1 MYYHDPFTVVA
12 SFLPPAILVCLVVQL
27 VLYLLG
33 SAGLYAMANN
43 TGMKNPWTAWIP
55 IARDHLLGSL
65 ADRYNCSCRQKKSML
80 NVWLTV
86 LSAISLPLSVLSV
99 VLTLILLPLFFN
111 LASPL
116 AAMVLYLFSLLLS
129 VVGIAYKVFYLFSF
143 YYLMMDYEPS
153 RAVLYTIL
161 AFFNLGFI
169 PLLLCR
175 HNVPVGVAGRCEPLQ
190 PKYNIH

>member
-65 ADRYNCSCRQKKSML
+65 ADLPPEKIHAQRLAYRFKRN
-80 NVWLTV
+80 
-86 LSAISLPLSVLSV
+86 LSAAVGAVGSAH
-99 VLTLILLPLFFN
+99 FDF
-111 LASPL
+111 
-116 AAMVLYLFSLLLS
+116 AA
-129 VVGIAYKVFYLFSF
+129 
-143 YYLMMDYEPS
+143 
-153 RAVLYTIL
+153 
-161 AFFNLGFI
+161 AFL
-169 PLLLCR
+169 
-175 HNVPVGVAGRCEPLQ
+175 
-190 PKYNIH
+190 

>member
-86 LSAISLPLSVLSV
+86 LSAVS
-99 VLTLILLPLFFN
+99 LPLFFN

-116 AAMVLYLFSLLLS
+116 AAMVLSLFSLLLS

>member
-33 SAGLYAMANN
+33 SA
-43 TGMKNPWTAWIP
+43 
-55 IARDHLLGSL
+55 
-65 ADRYNCSCRQKKSML
+65 CRQKKSML

-116 AAMVLYLFSLLLS
+116 AAMVLSLFSLLLS

>member
-86 LSAISLPLSVLSV
+86 LSAVSLPLSVHRQ
-99 VLTLILLPLFFN
+99 PLCCT
-111 LASPL
+111 AW
-116 AAMVLYLFSLLLS
+116 
-129 VVGIAYKVFYLFSF
+129 
-143 YYLMMDYEPS
+143 
-153 RAVLYTIL
+153 
-161 AFFNLGFI
+161 
-169 PLLLCR
+169 
-175 HNVPVGVAGRCEPLQ
+175 
-190 PKYNIH
+190 

>member
-80 NVWLTV
+80 NVAYRFKRS
-86 LSAISLPLSVLSV
+86 LSAAVGAVGSSH
-99 VLTLILLPLFFN
+99 FDF
-111 LASPL
+111 
-116 AAMVLYLFSLLLS
+116 AA
-129 VVGIAYKVFYLFSF
+129 
-143 YYLMMDYEPS
+143 
-153 RAVLYTIL
+153 
-161 AFFNLGFI
+161 AFL
-169 PLLLCR
+169 
-175 HNVPVGVAGRCEPLQ
+175 
-190 PKYNIH
+190 

>member
-65 ADRYNCSCRQKKSML
+65 AYRFKRS
-80 NVWLTV
+80 
-86 LSAISLPLSVLSV
+86 LSAAVGAVGSSH
-99 VLTLILLPLFFN
+99 FDF
-111 LASPL
+111 
-116 AAMVLYLFSLLLS
+116 AA
-129 VVGIAYKVFYLFSF
+129 
-143 YYLMMDYEPS
+143 
-153 RAVLYTIL
+153 
-161 AFFNLGFI
+161 AFL
-169 PLLLCR
+169 
-175 HNVPVGVAGRCEPLQ
+175 
-190 PKYNIH
+190 

>member
-43 TGMKNPWTAWIP
+43 
-55 IARDHLLGSL
+55 
-65 ADRYNCSCRQKKSML
+65 CSCRQKKSML

-86 LSAISLPLSVLSV
+86 LSVVSLPLSVLSV

-116 AAMVLYLFSLLLS
+116 AAMVLSLFSLLLS

-175 HNVPVGVAGRCEPLQ
+175 RNVPVGVAGRCEPLQ